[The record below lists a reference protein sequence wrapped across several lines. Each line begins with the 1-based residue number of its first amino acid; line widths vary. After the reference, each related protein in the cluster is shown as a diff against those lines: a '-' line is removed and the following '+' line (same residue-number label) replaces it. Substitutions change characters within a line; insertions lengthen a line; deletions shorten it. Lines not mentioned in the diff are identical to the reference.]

1 MAAGFPIACAK
12 ARSLLIR
19 RSCGR
24 IRHYLTLRETE
35 VLPELLMAGK
45 LVLAAV
51 LGGVVGWERE
61 VHERPAGLRTHVLVC
76 MGSAL
81 ITLISLSFARPNDP
95 GRIAAQIVSGIG
107 FLGAGTILRQ
117 GNIVRGLTT
126 AASLWTVAGI
136 GMAIAV
142 GGSFLWL
149 AVFATLIVFL
159 TLSTMSRFEY
169 VLGMKSLR
177 DLMMEIPGGNMQS
190 LTAILR
196 SLMEHGLTIRSIKM
210 EDSPVPDMKIVRMKV
225 SVPRRASERTV
236 STILTEQPE
245 VTRFEWT

>member
-1 MAAGFPIACAK
+1 M
-12 ARSLLIR
+12 
-19 RSCGR
+19 
-24 IRHYLTLRETE
+24 
-35 VLPELLMAGK
+35 VPELVMAWK
-45 LVLAAV
+45 LVLAA
-51 LGGVVGWERE
+51 LMGGIVGWERE
-61 VHERPAGLRTHVLVC
+61 VHERPAGLRTHILVC

-81 ITLISLSFARPNDP
+81 ITLVSLSFTTPSDP

-136 GMAIAV
+136 GMATAI
-142 GGSFLWL
+142 GGSFAWL

-177 DLMMEIPGGNMQS
+177 DLMIEIPAGNLGS
-190 LTAILR
+190 LTEILR
-196 SLMEHGLTIRSIKM
+196 GLMEHGLTIRSIKM
-210 EDSPVPDMKIVRMKV
+210 EDSPEHDKKIVRMKV

-236 STILTEQPE
+236 SSLLAGQSD
-245 VTRFEWT
+245 VSRFEWNE

>member
-1 MAAGFPIACAK
+1 MA
-12 ARSLLIR
+12 
-19 RSCGR
+19 
-24 IRHYLTLRETE
+24 
-35 VLPELLMAGK
+35 PELVMAGK
-45 LVLAAV
+45 LVLATV
-51 LGGVVGWERE
+51 MGGIVGWERE
-61 VHERPAGLRTHVLVC
+61 VHERPAGLRTHILVC

-81 ITLISLSFARPNDP
+81 ITLVSMSFGPSYDP

-117 GNIVRGLTT
+117 GSIVRGLTT

-136 GMAIAV
+136 GMAIAI
-142 GGSFLWL
+142 GGQFAWL

-177 DLMMEIPGGNMQS
+177 DLMLEIPGGNLQT
-190 LTAILR
+190 LTSVLR

-210 EDSPVPDMKIVRMKV
+210 EDSPDSDRKIVHMKV

-236 STILTEQPE
+236 STLLAEQPD
-245 VTRFEWT
+245 VSRFEWT

>member
-1 MAAGFPIACAK
+1 MG
-12 ARSLLIR
+12 
-19 RSCGR
+19 
-24 IRHYLTLRETE
+24 HYLSLRKTCVISE
-35 VLPELLMAGK
+35 VTMAGQ
-45 LVLAAV
+45 LLLAAIM
-51 LGGVVGWERE
+51 GGIVGWERE

-136 GMAIAV
+136 GMAVAV
-142 GGSFLWL
+142 GGPFLWL
-149 AVFATLIVFL
+149 AIFSTLIVFL

-177 DLMMEIPGGNMQS
+177 DLMIEIPARDAHS

-196 SLMEHGLTIRSIKM
+196 SLMEHGLTIRSIRM
-210 EDSPVPDMKIVRMKV
+210 EESPTPDMKIVRMKV

-236 STILTEQPE
+236 STILAEQPD
-245 VTRFEWT
+245 VARFEWT

>member
-1 MAAGFPIACAK
+1 MI
-12 ARSLLIR
+12 
-19 RSCGR
+19 
-24 IRHYLTLRETE
+24 
-35 VLPELLMAGK
+35 PELIMAGK

-51 LGGVVGWERE
+51 MGGVVGWERE

-81 ITLISLSFARPNDP
+81 ITLVSVSFQYPQDP
-95 GRIAAQIVSGIG
+95 SRIAAQIVSGIG

-136 GMAIAV
+136 GMAVAI
-142 GGSFLWL
+142 GGSFAFL

-169 VLGMKSLR
+169 VLGMKNLR
-177 DLMMEIPGGNMQS
+177 DLMMEIPAGNLQS
-190 LTAILR
+190 LTSVLR
-196 SLMEHGLTIRSIKM
+196 ILMEHGLTIRTIRM
-210 EDSPVPDMKIVRMKV
+210 EESPTHDKRIVRMKV
-225 SVPRRASERTV
+225 SVPRRSSERAV
-236 STILTEQPE
+236 SMVLAEQPD
-245 VTRFEWT
+245 VSRFEWT